1 MSDFGDAAI
10 GIPQGVRVT
19 DLDIEKNLRTYLGDR
34 KPTSRYASFDY
45 CFNYFQSHREEGRL
59 DQLAQGEGQQLSCL
73 HLGFYL
79 ASWGMLR
86 GSSELLQRSV
96 RAYVP
101 VVEALISAPAELWE
115 LDTDSYS
122 DAASNSILSFVRDL
136 RVTLHDGASDILV
149 TKIMLG
155 TLGCVP
161 AFDTNFK
168 AGFGVSTFGL
178 KALRKVGQFDRDN
191 ADVIEAHREHTLDF
205 DTGAPTER
213 RYTRAKVIDM
223 IFFIQGMRPATAG
236 SMAPLSDLSGPNPKV
251 YRP

>member
-1 MSDFGDAAI
+1 M
-10 GIPQGVRVT
+10 T
-19 DLDIEKNLRTYLGDR
+19 DIDIAGNLKTYLGDR
-34 KPTSRYASFDY
+34 EPTSRYSSFDY
-45 CFNYFQSHREEGRL
+45 CFNYFHSHHEGDRL
-59 DQLAQGEGQQLSCL
+59 GELAEGEALQLSCL

-101 VVEALISAPAELWE
+101 VVEALIAAPGELWA
-115 LDTDSYS
+115 LDADGYS
-122 DAASNSILSFVRDL
+122 DAASSLILSSARDL
-136 RVTLHDGASDILV
+136 RATLHEGASDILV

-155 TLGCVP
+155 TMGCVP

-168 AGFGVSTFGL
+168 AGFGVPSFGRKSL
-178 KALRKVGQFDRDN
+178 KKIGEFYRDN
-191 ADVIEAHREHTLDF
+191 AAIIDAHREQTFDF

-223 IFFIQGMRPATAG
+223 SFFIEGMPPLPRRG
-236 SMAPLSDLSGPNPKV
+236 SAPTDLSGRNPKV
-251 YRP
+251 SRP